1 MRDEMGTGTGT
12 VVKLLLQEKLFQLK
26 IKLIIFSKAEGSVAD
41 PAFQVNPDP
50 VADPDPGFWWPKN
63 WRKKK
68 IQRKNNLFWIKK
80 LNLLT
85 LGLLKGH
92 PRRRRSR

>member
-50 VADPDPGFWWPKN
+50 VADPDPGF
-63 WRKKK
+63 
-68 IQRKNNLFWIKK
+68 
-80 LNLLT
+80 
-85 LGLLKGH
+85 
-92 PRRRRSR
+92 